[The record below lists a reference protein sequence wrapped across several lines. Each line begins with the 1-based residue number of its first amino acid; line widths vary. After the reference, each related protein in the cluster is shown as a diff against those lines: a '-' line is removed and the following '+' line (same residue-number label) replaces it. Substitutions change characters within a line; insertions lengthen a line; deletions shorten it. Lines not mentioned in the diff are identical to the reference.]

1 MGRHTVIGGLGT
13 IAPLRIRRGASGP
26 QAKGISS
33 MLDHQHTTE
42 RSKEEAKR
50 LCMLDTHKSPMCS
63 TLPIDLC
70 PPQRGPTGPK
80 PLETETEPDEQRV
93 NKLARYLKCNPRA
106 VMWYRY
112 NDLPD

>member
-13 IAPLRIRRGASGP
+13 FAPLRIRRGASGP

-42 RSKEEAKR
+42 RSKEEAMR

-70 PPQRGPTGPK
+70 PPQRGPTGPI
-80 PLETETEPDEQRV
+80 PLEIEIEKRMTAF
-93 NKLARYLKCNPRA
+93 L
-106 VMWYRY
+106 
-112 NDLPD
+112 